1 MPGDATNAA
10 QDSLPKHQTTHIK
23 RTRDITPE
31 KERERERHTHTH
43 THREK
48 QTRHAKNIGNTK
60 VGSHV
65 GEK

>member
-10 QDSLPKHQTTHIK
+10 QDSLPKHQTTHMK

-31 KERERERHTHTH
+31 KEREREKDTHTQ
-43 THREK
+43 RERETN
-48 QTRHAKNIGNTK
+48 QHGKNIGNTK